1 MDNIQ
6 LRTLQL
12 LVDKELSFK
21 PENQGRVSIYPGEVQ
36 PLVIFLEEYL
46 RNRDYVDKEERRDI
60 RLYIYS
66 QIVRRPITTTYDLS
80 SYQCRCI
87 LGYIREPVTYD
98 PTEDGAELLEFL
110 TQEFEG
116 TNIQRESYEDRVE
129 EQLLEEAA
137 GLPDL

>member
-1 MDNIQ
+1 MENSQ

-21 PENQGRVSIYPGEVQ
+21 PENQGRPSTYPKHVR

-46 RNRDYVDKEERRDI
+46 RNRDYVDKEERRDT

-66 QIVRRPITTTYDLS
+66 RIVRRPIGTTYDLS
-80 SYQCRCI
+80 AYECRCI
-87 LGYIREPVTYD
+87 LGYLEDPVTYD
-98 PTEDGAELLEFL
+98 PTEDGEELLKFL

-116 TNIQRESYEDRVE
+116 TSIQRESYEDRVE

-137 GLPDL
+137 SLLNL

>member
-21 PENQGRVSIYPGEVQ
+21 PENQGRPSTYPKHVR

-129 EQLLEEAA
+129 EQLLEEAT
-137 GLPDL
+137 GLSDL